1 MPHGLG
7 TCDLDSRTRALN
19 DKCCGESARYC
30 TLGRPNQCDMDCATV
45 VLPFFEDCSATLG
58 THTSDFDDIVSLCR
72 AALDVGNGRRLQSM
86 TTALP
91 RRLQM
96 GGDHLHHTTD
106 THAVCGLGLTAAGC
120 TVAGQTTRQT
130 RLTVGRDDLEAQA
143 AVLWNQSNTS
153 DSHAPNLNEMLI
165 SGTPGN
171 ALLARMFIEQQQPQ
185 VAFPTSI
192 VLNDTRGGGHRR
204 MQADGDHL
212 SATID
217 THAATPTEAEQIV
230 QRLIPPGAT
239 LLKDDSSSTCN
250 TQLVL
255 SCANARKASV
265 GECLVCANK
274 RIGCLPQQLDDFC
287 RGL

>member
-1 MPHGLG
+1 M
-7 TCDLDSRTRALN
+7 TW
-19 DKCCGESARYC
+19 
-30 TLGRPNQCDMDCATV
+30 
-45 VLPFFEDCSATLG
+45 
-58 THTSDFDDIVSLCR
+58 
-72 AALDVGNGRRLQSM
+72 RR
-86 TTALP
+86 
-91 RRLQM
+91 
-96 GGDHLHHTTD
+96 
-106 THAVCGLGLTAAGC
+106 
-120 TVAGQTTRQT
+120 RQ
-130 RLTVGRDDLEAQA
+130 LF
-143 AVLWNQSNTS
+143 WNQSNTS